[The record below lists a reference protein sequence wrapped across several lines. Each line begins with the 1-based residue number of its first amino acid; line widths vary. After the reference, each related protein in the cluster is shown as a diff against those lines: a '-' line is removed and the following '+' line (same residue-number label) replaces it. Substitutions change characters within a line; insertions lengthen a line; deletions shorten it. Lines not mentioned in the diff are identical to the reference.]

1 MCEVI
6 MKGLFITIEGMD
18 GSGKTTQIN
27 KLKQYFETS
36 GKEVVLTRE
45 PGGTVISEA
54 IREIILDIRYKEMDP
69 VTEALLYAAARAQHV
84 REYILP
90 LLDQGKII
98 ICDRYVDSSMVYQ
111 GYARNLG
118 DEVVGMINGFATGG
132 LKPDLTFFLDLE
144 HTKGMSRKENQQEL
158 DRLEAEKEQFH
169 QLVREG
175 YHRLVAKNAD
185 RMISIDAS
193 QSIEEVHKAILK
205 GLETK
210 GL

>member
-1 MCEVI
+1 

-27 KLKQYFETS
+27 KLKQYFETE
-36 GKEVVLTRE
+36 GKDVVLSRE
-45 PGGTVISEA
+45 PGGTIISEA
-54 IREIILDIRYKEMDP
+54 IREIILDINYKEMDS

-84 REYILP
+84 RQFITP

-98 ICDRYVDSSMVYQ
+98 ICDRFVDSSIVYQ
-111 GYARNLG
+111 GYARGLG
-118 DEVVGMINGFATGG
+118 EELVGTINAFATGG

-144 HTKGMSRKENQQEL
+144 HTKGMSRKQNQQEL

-175 YHRLVAKNAD
+175 YHKLVASNKD
-185 RMISIDAS
+185 RMILIDAS
-193 QSIEEVHKAILK
+193 QSIEAVHEAIVDGLK
-205 GLETK
+205 SK
-210 GL
+210 VKDM

>member
-1 MCEVI
+1 MN
-6 MKGLFITIEGMD
+6 GLFITIEGMD
-18 GSGKTTQIN
+18 GSGKTTQIT
-27 KLKQYFETS
+27 KLKEYFETE

-84 REYILP
+84 REYIVP
-90 LLDQGKII
+90 LLEQGKII
-98 ICDRYVDSSMVYQ
+98 ICDRFVDSSMVYQ
-111 GYARNLG
+111 GHARGLG
-118 DEVVGMINGFATGG
+118 HEKIGMINDFATGG
-132 LKPDLTFFLDLE
+132 LVPDLTFFLDLE
-144 HTKGMSRKENQQEL
+144 HTKGMSRKQNQQEL
-158 DRLEAEKEQFH
+158 DRLEAEKEDFH

-175 YHRLVAKNAD
+175 YHALVNNNQS

-193 QSIEEVHKAILK
+193 QSIEAIHLEIVK
-205 GLETK
+205 GLSKK